1 MPRRLKIAYT
11 ERAFEIFGTVN
22 GRDSIK
28 AAQTDFTDT
37 SALIITDLDSE
48 FAENEKIRAFGVP
61 VFLILTG
68 ESNVEKLIECASG
81 IIDLQHGEHGFY
93 ERQIV
98 NAAEKYEEEI
108 LPPFFGSLLKYV
120 AMQTSLWEIFLIMRD
135 RHSPP
140 KNMQRR
146 SSMRIKRILC

>member
-1 MPRRLKIAYT
+1 MENNGMKLERALFQSFAKGKMEGIYMPRRLKIAYT

-108 LPPFFGSLLKYV
+108 LPPF
-120 AMQTSLWEIFLIMRD
+120 
-135 RHSPP
+135 
-140 KNMQRR
+140 RR
-146 SSMRIKRILC
+146 SAEVRRTRKF

>member
-61 VFLILTG
+61 VFLILTALDIRA
-68 ESNVEKLIECASG
+68 ELISENIRAVKSSMIFMEKTHSALI
-81 IIDLQHGEHGFY
+81 F
-93 ERQIV
+93 
-98 NAAEKYEEEI
+98 
-108 LPPFFGSLLKYV
+108 
-120 AMQTSLWEIFLIMRD
+120 AMQTSLWEIFLFMRD

>member
-1 MPRRLKIAYT
+1 MNELFFQSFAKGKMEGIYMPRRLKIAYT

-81 IIDLQHGEHGFY
+81 IIDLQRGKPIY
-93 ERQIV
+93 
-98 NAAEKYEEEI
+98 K
-108 LPPFFGSLLKYV
+108 
-120 AMQTSLWEIFLIMRD
+120 
-135 RHSPP
+135 
-140 KNMQRR
+140 
-146 SSMRIKRILC
+146 

>member
-11 ERAFEIFGTVN
+11 ERAFEILGTVN

-98 NAAEKYEEEI
+98 NAAEKYEEEQAKI
-108 LPPFFGSLLKYV
+108 TPEEKAKAEQENEERKRKFAEQKAEIEKEKKERVPKLKEF
-120 AMQTSLWEIFLIMRD
+120 QEET
-135 RHSPP
+135 
-140 KNMQRR
+140 
-146 SSMRIKRILC
+146 